1 MKNMTDKQQLFIMQ
15 VLVAFFTILSVI
27 IALNPPTFI
36 AQLMGYSWGALAG
49 SFLAPFLY
57 GLYNKKTTNGAV
69 WASYIFG
76 VGFTVG
82 NMLFHF
88 IKSPINAGALTM
100 VLGLIIVPLVSLVT
114 RKPDEAFVEDIF
126 ASYEVKVL
134 VSKATSLEEEE
145 A

>member
-1 MKNMTDKQQLFIMQ
+1 
-15 VLVAFFTILSVI
+15 
-27 IALNPPTFI
+27 
-36 AQLMGYSWGALAG
+36 
-49 SFLAPFLY
+49 
-57 GLYNKKTTNGAV
+57 
-69 WASYIFG
+69 
-76 VGFTVG
+76 
-82 NMLFHF
+82 MLFHF